1 MDERKN
7 FLKKMGPLEKDPSTV
22 DPDYLKYKLR
32 GYSYYRQNM
41 EKVKQS
47 MRNRRVAF
55 NKALP
60 PLNLICKYC
69 NKPFVL
75 PGMNENKHKQH
86 IVMYC
91 SSICAKRTKRLKK
104 LWIPQWLY
112 DFYLN
117 KKLFRVVAAF
127 KGRGFRNI
135 FKIRSK
141 YLFGKNR
148 SLLDVLTFADIRN
161 LYHPANFFRKRW
173 PVLDKWIRSYQKWK
187 DIRYIKNM
195 SPELRRRQIAC
206 VVAWQKRQPK
216 DSNFYIAN
224 NFRSCVLYSLKRGGH
239 RKNTKTEIL
248 LGTDFKTARLHIES
262 LFQEGMTWLNHG
274 EWHLDHIQP
283 CASFDLKCPVQQLA
297 CCYYK
302 NLQPL
307 WAIDNIKKSAKLNYG
322 LK

>member
-1 MDERKN
+1 MKENNYYRKYS
-7 FLKKMGPLEKDPSTV
+7 KKIKQ
-22 DPDYLKYKLR
+22 KLR
-32 GYSYYRQNM
+32 D
-41 EKVKQS
+41 
-47 MRNRRVAF
+47 RRLAF
-55 NKALP
+55 NKTLP
-60 PLNLICKYC
+60 PLNLICVYC

-75 PGMNENKHKQH
+75 LGMNENKHKQH

-91 SSICAKRTKRLKK
+91 SSICAKRAQRLKK
-104 LWIPQWLY
+104 LWIPQGLY

-148 SLLDVLTFADIRN
+148 SLLEVLTFADIRN

-173 PVLDKWIRSYQKWK
+173 PILDKLIRSYQKWK
-187 DIRYIKNM
+187 DKRYIKNM

-216 DSNFYIAN
+216 DSNYYIATK
-224 NFRSCVLYSLKRGGH
+224 FRSTVAAALKRTKGV
-239 RKNTKTEIL
+239 RKNTKTQIL
-248 LGTDFKTARLHIES
+248 LGTDFKTARAHIES
-262 LFQEGMTWLNHG
+262 LFEEGMTWNNHG
-274 EWHLDHIQP
+274 KWHLDHKQP
-283 CASFDLKCPVQQLA
+283 CASFDLKYRGQQLA

-307 WAIDNIKKSAKLNYG
+307 WAFDNMKKGAKVNNAKILIT
-322 LK
+322 

>member
-1 MDERKN
+1 MKENYYKIN
-7 FLKKMGPLEKDPSTV
+7 SEKI
-22 DPDYLKYKLR
+22 
-32 GYSYYRQNM
+32 
-41 EKVKQS
+41 KQS
-47 MRNRRVAF
+47 QKNRRLAF
-55 NKALP
+55 NKTLP
-60 PLNLICKYC
+60 PLNLVCEYC
-69 NKPFVL
+69 NKSFVL
-75 PGMNENKHKQH
+75 PGMKENGHKQQPK
-86 IVMYC
+86 IYC
-91 SSICAKRTKRLKK
+91 GARCQKRRQRLKK

-112 DFYLN
+112 DFYID
-117 KKLFRVVAAF
+117 KKLFRVAGSF

-148 SLLDVLTFADIRN
+148 TLLEVLTFADIRN

-274 EWHLDHIQP
+274 EWHLDHKQP

-307 WAIDNIKKSAKLNYG
+307 WAIDNLKKGAKVNNA
-322 LK
+322 KIFIT

>member
-1 MDERKN
+1 MKEN
-7 FLKKMGPLEKDPSTV
+7 NNYKK
-22 DPDYLKYKLR
+22 
-32 GYSYYRQNM
+32 YSKKISQKM
-41 EKVKQS
+41 KG
-47 MRNRRVAF
+47 RRLAF
-55 NKALP
+55 NKTLP
-60 PLNLICKYC
+60 PLNLVCEYC
-69 NKPFVL
+69 NKSFVL
-75 PGMNENKHKQH
+75 PGMKENGHKQQPK
-86 IVMYC
+86 IYC
-91 SSICAKRTKRLKK
+91 GARCQKRRQRLKK

-112 DFYLN
+112 DFYID
-117 KKLFRVVAAF
+117 KKLFRVAGSF

-148 SLLDVLTFADIRN
+148 TLLEVLTFADIRN

-195 SPELRRRQIAC
+195 SPELRRRHIAR

-239 RKNTKTEIL
+239 RKNTKTEVL
-248 LGTDFKTARLHIES
+248 LGTDFKTARLYIES

-274 EWHLDHIQP
+274 EWHLDHKQP

-307 WAIDNIKKSAKLNYG
+307 WAIDNMKKGAKINYA
-322 LK
+322 KIFIT

>member
-1 MDERKN
+1 MKENYYKIN
-7 FLKKMGPLEKDPSTV
+7 SEKI
-22 DPDYLKYKLR
+22 
-32 GYSYYRQNM
+32 
-41 EKVKQS
+41 KQS
-47 MRNRRVAF
+47 QKNRRLAF
-55 NKALP
+55 NKTLP
-60 PLNLICKYC
+60 PLNLVCEYC
-69 NKPFVL
+69 NKSFVL
-75 PGMNENKHKQH
+75 PGMKENGHKQQPK
-86 IVMYC
+86 IYC
-91 SSICAKRTKRLKK
+91 GARCQKRRQRLKK

-112 DFYLN
+112 DFYID
-117 KKLFRVVAAF
+117 KKLFRVAGSF

-148 SLLDVLTFADIRN
+148 TLLEVLTFADIRN

-307 WAIDNIKKSAKLNYG
+307 WAIDNMKKGAKLNYES
-322 LK
+322 K

>member
-1 MDERKN
+1 MKEN
-7 FLKKMGPLEKDPSTV
+7 NYYKK
-22 DPDYLKYKLR
+22 
-32 GYSYYRQNM
+32 YSKKISQKM
-41 EKVKQS
+41 KG
-47 MRNRRVAF
+47 RRLAF
-55 NKALP
+55 NRTLP
-60 PLNLICKYC
+60 PLNLICEYC
-69 NKPFVL
+69 DKPFVL
-75 PGMNENKHKQH
+75 PGMKENGHKQKP
-86 IVMYC
+86 MRCC
-91 SSICAKRTKRLKK
+91 SSVCLDRTGRLKK
-104 LWIPQWLY
+104 LWIPKWLY
-112 DFYLN
+112 NYYID
-117 KKLFRVVAAF
+117 KKLFHFFGAF

-148 SLLDVLTFADIRN
+148 TLLEVLTFADIRN

-274 EWHLDHIQP
+274 EWHLDHKQP

-307 WAIDNIKKSAKLNYG
+307 WAIDNLKKGAKVNNA
-322 LK
+322 KIFIT